1 MIALVEENC
10 TVCMLCAR
18 ECPDWCIYIDSHK
31 EEGGGAYGGGL
42 GRGSATCWT
51 GFAIDFSLCMYC
63 GICVEVCPFDALFWI
78 STSSK
83 ASGDTQAAG
92 GSAPDVE
99 CPGISVRTGAATLMI
114 GSKPGEEP
122 SALDL
127 RYQVTI
133 VRTAREC
140 QVNSGIMTMK
150 VGVEGRVIT
159 GPAGGPGTVNVPIRL
174 AVVQEGVNPKTIM
187 SRFASVEV
195 VVAGSVDRVPF
206 VHVDPEIS
214 FPLPQPMSN
223 IDAYVVYVGFIP
235 RGRSRKEE
243 RNLRASRSRERPP
256 EQIRAKT
263 EKASQCDG
271 LRAFT
276 IAI

>member
-1 MIALVEENC
+1 MRVAGKIAAL
-10 TVCMLCAR
+10 L
-18 ECPDWCIYIDSHK
+18 
-31 EEGGGAYGGGL
+31 GL
-42 GRGSATCWT
+42 SLGLAGCGS
-51 GFAIDFSLCMYC
+51 GSSNLFSTS
-63 GICVEVCPFDALFWI
+63 ALDLF

-99 CPGISVRTGAATLMI
+99 CPGVSVRTGAATLMI
-114 GSKPGEEP
+114 GSKPGGGEP

-187 SRFASVEV
+187 SRFASVDV
-195 VVAGSVDRVPF
+195 VVASAVDRVPF

-223 IDAYVVYVGFIP
+223 IDAYVVYVGFDPAGAQQERRKKPASKPKP
-235 RGRSRKEE
+235 RTAPGANPRQS
-243 RNLRASRSRERPP
+243 
-256 EQIRAKT
+256 
-263 EKASQCDG
+263 
-271 LRAFT
+271 
-276 IAI
+276 